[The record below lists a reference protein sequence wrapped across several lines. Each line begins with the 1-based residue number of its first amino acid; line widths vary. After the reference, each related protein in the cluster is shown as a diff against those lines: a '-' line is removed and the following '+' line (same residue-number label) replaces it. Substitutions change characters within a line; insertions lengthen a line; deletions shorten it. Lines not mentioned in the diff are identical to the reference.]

1 MLMHKV
7 LAYPVDEVVFEYP
20 LDKLVEEVRGYQLVD
35 IRTREMFSEWLTD
48 RMSNGIAMWGQGWD
62 ETYLDILDDP
72 ILLP

>member
-1 MLMHKV
+1 MSEKV
-7 LAYPVDEVVFEYP
+7 KIVT
-20 LDKLVEEVRGYQLVD
+20 VEEVWGYQLVD